1 MILNVNWLFQT
12 RKRKPKGMKNSDGT
26 TSKSTK
32 NSASSTVGKSIC
44 KIILWRPDSNIY
56 LNIVDYLLNSNGTN
70 QRKNKNTKN
79 LILANLET
87 KNGNSSASSSQSNHN
102 LSPISYS
109 SQVPSPMTTI
119 TPTSSKFETIMETND
134 WHYVISLFLVP
145 SMTSSGLPMMT
156 SITSTGL
163 PLNSASTVITTSSGM
178 MTSNNYPQLTPLTAI
193 NNHLYQQSSMMNSD
207 LNQSSP
213 TCFQSS
219 FPHVLDLIKME
230 NGSPHIA
237 HTNLTRELER
247 NNNNKALD
255 LELKQRQTL
264 ATLNIESR

>member
-1 MILNVNWLFQT
+1 MILNVNWLLQT

-32 NSASSTVGKSIC
+32 NSAPSSVGKSIW
-44 KIILWRPDSNIY
+44 KIISKPDSNICV
-56 LNIVDYLLNSNGTN
+56 NILDYLLNSN

-79 LILANLET
+79 LILTNIET

-109 SQVPSPMTTI
+109 SQVPSPLTTI
-119 TPTSSKFETIMETND
+119 TPTSSKFETIIETND
-134 WHYVISLFLVP
+134 WHYVISLLLV
-145 SMTSSGLPMMT
+145 STMTSAGLPLMT
-156 SITSTGL
+156 SITSAGL
-163 PLNSASTVITTSSGM
+163 PLNSASVTTTTSGM

-207 LNQSSP
+207 LIQSSP

-219 FPHVLDLIKME
+219 FPHVLDLIKMG

-237 HTNLTRELER
+237 HTNLTREVER

>member
-1 MILNVNWLFQT
+1 MLIDFCRRESESQKAWKTRMAQQASPRRIPPQVQLVSRYENLFKMPGSNVC
-12 RKRKPKGMKNSDGT
+12 
-26 TSKSTK
+26 
-32 NSASSTVGKSIC
+32 V
-44 KIILWRPDSNIY
+44 NIS
-56 LNIVDYLLNSNGTN
+56 DYLLNSNGTN

-79 LILANLET
+79 LILTNIET

-109 SQVPSPMTTI
+109 SQVPSPLTTV
-119 TPTSSKFETIMETND
+119 TPTSSKLETIMEAID

-145 SMTSSGLPMMT
+145 TMTASGLPLMT
-156 SITSTGL
+156 SITSAGL
-163 PLNSASTVITTSSGM
+163 PLNSASVITTTSGM